1 MHALLVVA
9 SLVGALEAPPETPPD
24 SNAAPPRPVA
34 VVLPFHAGP
43 GVEPALAARLT
54 DRFADA
60 LREAHV
66 FQRVL
71 GPGDVEAAVLNDAP
85 VPALSPACDSDV
97 CHGPRAAA
105 AGADLMVVG
114 SVTRSG
120 AALELNARLVEVRR
134 LRVTSAFSRRVCGT
148 QDDALLRVARPAARR
163 LMVDAQWL
171 EPQHAGALLPPADTC
186 DERVLPSAGP
196 DPAEEPQEAPAGRS
210 HVRPGL
216 WVGAGVVGSGA
227 VLAALLAFVAAS
239 MALTALVVPQVA
251 QPPLVVGLF
260 APGQLWIFLLAVV
273 ALPASVAVLAVVAAL
288 GLAAGSALLV
298 LAGRALPG

>member
-9 SLVGALEAPPETPPD
+9 SLAGALSAPPETPPAQD
-24 SNAAPPRPVA
+24 TAPPRPLA
-34 VVLPFHAGP
+34 VVLPFQAGS
-43 GVEPALAARLT
+43 GVEPALAAQLT

-60 LREAHV
+60 LREANV
-66 FQRVL
+66 FQRVM
-71 GPGDVEAAVLNDAP
+71 GPRDVLVAMPPDAP
-85 VPALSPACDSDV
+85 APAPACETDA
-97 CHGPRAAA
+97 CHGQRAAA
-105 AGADLMVVG
+105 VGADLMVLG

-120 AALELNARLVEVRR
+120 ASLELTARLVEVRR

-298 LAGRALPG
+298 LAGGALPG